1 MSPQPAPDERRLAQR
16 LDAEIAAARDPLGKA
31 VLQVQRAVLDL
42 RHGRQAQARTQLD
55 RLHAEL
61 LRQPDLRLAGWLQL
75 AEGQCVYFSSF
86 GLEARERF
94 LQALAL
100 SQSAADPELGA
111 WAHVWLA
118 QSAAV
123 NRALDDVIRHA
134 AHARQHW
141 QALGTAVRFRLAG
154 ALGAAWTLAGE
165 ADAARDWDG
174 LARQLAGQE
183 GDDAGLAAVVFNQ
196 TLRRVARLRRD
207 ALDGQPR
214 EAPGQLLGVDS
225 VGHLDLIAGGSVRGD
240 LTPLL
245 RAQLLALLGDWGG
258 AASLLEA
265 QLPGALAGGL
275 RQVAPSLLAELAWC
289 RARLGEQ
296 AKARRVADWAA
307 SLAPVVTELGADGDE
322 LVAMQQ
328 RLTQAYELL
337 GDEHAAAR
345 HREALTQAEGLE
357 RHQHQQW
364 SAALQAAGLRE
375 LPRP

>member
-1 MSPQPAPDERRLAQR
+1 MSPQPASDERRLAQR

-75 AEGQCVYFSSF
+75 AEGQCIYFSSF

-111 WAHVWLA
+111 WAHAWLA

-123 NRALDDVIRHA
+123 NRALDDFIPHA
-134 AHARQHW
+134 THARQHW
-141 QALGTAVRFRLAG
+141 PGLGTAVRFRLAG

-165 ADAARDWDG
+165 AEAARDWDG

-258 AASLLEA
+258 AATLLEA

-328 RLTQAYELL
+328 RLAQAYELL

-345 HREALTQAEGLE
+345 HREALTQAESLE

-364 SAALQAAGLRE
+364 SAALQAAGLRQV
-375 LPRP
+375 PRP